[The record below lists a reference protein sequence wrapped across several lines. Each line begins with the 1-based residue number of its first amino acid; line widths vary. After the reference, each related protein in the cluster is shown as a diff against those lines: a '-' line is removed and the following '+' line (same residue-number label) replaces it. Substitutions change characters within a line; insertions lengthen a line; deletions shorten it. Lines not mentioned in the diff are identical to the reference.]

1 MNEATQA
8 AMILLDLQR
17 GHKIT
22 PLEALDRYGC
32 FRLGARIYDLK
43 KQGHDINKE
52 MVEVGE
58 GKRVAQYALVRSA
71 Q

>member
-1 MNEATQA
+1 MSTKTQSA
-8 AMILLDLQR
+8 QILEHLRSGQT
-17 GHKIT
+17 IT

-43 KQGHDINKE
+43 REGHDIRSR
-52 MVEVGE
+52 MVEGGE
-58 GKRVAQYALVRSA
+58 GKKVARYLLV